1 MKKMYLILIA
11 TTVAFYSCDNFG
23 IFQNT
28 AEDSVSTSA
37 NVVIRDYSITAENAY
52 SDLFL
57 DSTAVENYISSKN
70 IIDTAARHIRNFYAV
85 RNYQFAWFT
94 SEGFTEEGLS
104 VYNIYNK
111 SRKNI
116 KNNENTLERIDS
128 LITQDSLTVSS
139 TDSSYVQ
146 TELALTNTFV
156 QHQNQFIHSENGNQ
170 LYYLIPIKKM
180 DPLQLADSL
189 SQKQFASSNADT
201 ASTGDSA
208 SVSNVTAY
216 KQMQEQL
223 QKYVSITKNGGWQ
236 PVPADLKSA
245 RKGASSP
252 SIALLKKRL
261 QLTGD
266 YISNDTSQVF
276 SDTLQVAIKDFQT
289 RNGLKNDG
297 LITDTLITILNVPA
311 EQRLQQILLNL
322 NRMQWLQKDQSENRV
337 VVNIPEYMLHVY
349 EGGNKAFEMQVVV
362 GKEGSNTVMFNSN
375 INQVVFSPYWNI
387 PQSIVRDEIAP
398 AMKNN
403 PNYLKSRNM
412 EIVNNSSNDS
422 IPQIRQLPGAQNSL
436 GKVKFLFPNR
446 YDIYL
451 HDTPEKDLFQKEN
464 RAFSHGCIRVAD
476 AEKLAQHL
484 LKDQPE
490 WTPEKVK
497 QAMNAKTEQQVQV
510 KNPVAVSITYL
521 TAWVDANGKLNF
533 RNDLYG
539 HDQQTARRMFT
550 NSSLAST
557 PATQTQND
565 TSRLSQP

>member
-1 MKKMYLILIA
+1 LILIA
-11 TTVAFYSCDNFG
+11 TSVAFYSCDNFG

-28 AEDSVSTSA
+28 NEDSIATSA
-37 NVVIRDYSITAENAY
+37 NVVTRDYSITAENAY

-57 DSTAVENYISSKN
+57 DSAAVENYITSKN
-70 IIDTAARHIRNFYAV
+70 ITDTAARHIRNFYAV

-111 SRKNI
+111 SRDNQ
-116 KNNENTLERIDS
+116 KNNEKTLEKIDS
-128 LITQDSLTVSS
+128 LITQDSLSVTS
-139 TDSSYVQ
+139 TDSSYVH
-146 TELALTNTFV
+146 TEIALTNTFL
-156 QHQNQFIHSENGNQ
+156 QHKDQFIISDNPNQ
-170 LYYLIPIKKM
+170 LYYLIPFKKM
-180 DPLQLADSL
+180 DALHLADSI
-189 SQKQFASSNADT
+189 SQKQIASSNADT
-201 ASTGDSA
+201 SSTSDSA
-208 SVSNVTAY
+208 SISNVTAY

-236 PVPADLKSA
+236 TVPADLKSA
-245 RKGASSP
+245 RKGSSSP
-252 SIALLKKRL
+252 SISLLKKRL

-266 YISNDTSQVF
+266 FAADTTQVF
-276 SDTLQVAIKDFQT
+276 NDSLLIAIKDFQK
-289 RNGLKNDG
+289 RNGLKDDG

-322 NRMQWLQKDQSENRV
+322 NRMQWLQKDEAENRV

-349 EGGNKAFEMQVVV
+349 ENGNKAFEMQVVV

-375 INQVVFSPYWNI
+375 INQVVFSPYWNL
-387 PQSIVRDEIAP
+387 PHSIVRDEIVP

-422 IPQIRQLPGAQNSL
+422 VPQIRQLPGAQNSL

-451 HDTPEKDLFQKEN
+451 HDTPAKELFQKEN

-476 AEKLAQHL
+476 AEKLAQYL

-490 WTPEKVK
+490 WTPEKIK

-539 HDQQTARRMFT
+539 HDQQTASRMFT
-550 NSSLAST
+550 NSSMAST
-557 PATQTQND
+557 PATQSQND